1 MTQIDESAAATT
13 RRPRFSKRR
22 ARAGRMFVLPNLA
35 AVAVFM
41 VFPLGFSL
49 YMSFQNWDVFRPAKF
64 VGLANYHSLFA
75 DDPLFVIALRNTV
88 LYTVGTVVP
97 TVLVSL
103 AVAGVLNRKVKGIG
117 IFRTIIFLPLAVSS
131 VVMAVV
137 WQFVFNTNNG
147 LLNIMLGWVGIGP
160 VPWLNDPK
168 WAMLSLCTVSVWR
181 SVPFATVIL
190 LAAMQG
196 VPDNLYEA
204 AKLDGAGELRQFVSI
219 TVPLIRGAV
228 SFVVVIS
235 IIHAFQAFDLVYV
248 LTGGNGGPETATYV
262 LGIML
267 FQHAFGFLEF
277 GYASALAWVMFGI
290 LLVLTVLQLRLGRR
304 RAAQEE
310 RSWA

>member
-1 MTQIDESAAATT
+1 VT
-13 RRPRFSKRR
+13 RARRFSKRR
-22 ARAGRMFVLPNLA
+22 ARAGRIFVAPNLA

-41 VFPLGFSL
+41 LFPLGFSL
-49 YMSFQNWDVFRPAKF
+49 YMSLQNWDLFRPAKF
-64 VGLANYHSLFA
+64 VGLANYRSLFTG
-75 DDPLFVIALRNTV
+75 DPLFAIALRNTV
-88 LYTVGTVVP
+88 VYTVGTVVP
-97 TVLVSL
+97 TILISL
-103 AVAGVLNRKVKGIG
+103 AVAGVLNRKVRGIA

-147 LLNIMLGWVGIGP
+147 LLNIMLGWIGIGP
-160 VPWLNDPK
+160 VPWLVDPK
-168 WAMLSLCTVSVWR
+168 WAMTALCMVSVWR

-196 VPDNLYEA
+196 VPENLYEA
-204 AKLDGAGELRQFVSI
+204 ARLDGAGEVRQFVSI
-219 TVPLIRGAV
+219 TVPLIRSAT

-248 LTGGNGGPETATYV
+248 LTGRNGGPETATYV

-267 FQHAFGFLEF
+267 FQHAFAFLEF
-277 GYASALAWVMFGI
+277 GYASALAWVMFAI
-290 LLVLTVLQLRLGRR
+290 LLVLTAIQLRLGRR
-304 RAAQEE
+304 RAAMEE

>member
-1 MTQIDESAAATT
+1 MTAIDESAALVT
-13 RRPRFSKRR
+13 RRRKFSKRR
-22 ARAGRMFVLPNLA
+22 ARAGRMFVAPNLA

-49 YMSFQNWDVFRPAKF
+49 YMSFQNWDLFRPAKF
-64 VGLANYHSLFA
+64 VGLANYRSLFTG
-75 DDPLFVIALRNTV
+75 DPLFSIALRNSV
-88 LYTVGTVVP
+88 VYTVGTVVP
-97 TVLVSL
+97 TVLISL
-103 AVAGVLNRKVKGIG
+103 AVAGALNRKIKGINF
-117 IFRTIIFLPLAVSS
+117 FRTVVFLPLAVSS

-147 LLNIMLGWVGIGP
+147 LLNIMLGWIGIRP
-160 VPWLNDPK
+160 IPWLVDPK
-168 WAMLSLCTVSVWR
+168 WAMASLCMVSIWR

-196 VPDNLYEA
+196 VPDTLYEA
-204 AKLDGAGELRQFVSI
+204 ARLDGAGELRQFVSI
-219 TVPLIRGAV
+219 TVPLIRAAV

-248 LTGGNGGPETATYV
+248 LTGRNGGPETATYV

-267 FQHAFGFLEF
+267 FQHAFAFLEF
-277 GYASALAWVMFGI
+277 GYASALAWVMFAI
-290 LLVLTVLQLRLGRR
+290 LLVLTVVQLRLARR
-304 RAAQEE
+304 RTAQEE

>member
-1 MTQIDESAAATT
+1 
-13 RRPRFSKRR
+13 
-22 ARAGRMFVLPNLA
+22 
-35 AVAVFM
+35 
-41 VFPLGFSL
+41 
-49 YMSFQNWDVFRPAKF
+49 
-64 VGLANYHSLFA
+64 LFA
-75 DDPLFVIALRNTV
+75 DDPLFAIALRNTV
-88 LYTVGTVVP
+88 VYTVGTVVP
-97 TVLVSL
+97 TVLISL
-103 AVAGVLNRKVKGIG
+103 AVAGLLNRKVKGIS
-117 IFRTIIFLPLAVSS
+117 IFRTVIFLPLAVSS
-131 VVMAVV
+131 VVIAVV

-147 LLNIMLGWVGIGP
+147 LLNVMLGWIGIGP
-160 VPWLNDPK
+160 IPWLVDPK

-196 VPDNLYEA
+196 VPDDLYEA

-219 TVPLIRGAV
+219 TVPLIRGAA

-248 LTGGNGGPETATYV
+248 LTGRGGGPETATYV
-262 LGIML
+262 FGIML
-267 FQHAFGFLEF
+267 FQHAFAFLEF
-277 GYASALAWVMFGI
+277 GYASALAWVIFGI

>member
-1 MTQIDESAAATT
+1 
-13 RRPRFSKRR
+13 
-22 ARAGRMFVLPNLA
+22 LA

-41 VFPLGFSL
+41 LFPLGFSL
-49 YMSFQNWDVFRPAKF
+49 YMSLQNWDLFRPAKF
-64 VGLANYHSLFA
+64 VGLANYRSLFTG
-75 DDPLFVIALRNTV
+75 DPLFAIALRNTV
-88 LYTVGTVVP
+88 VYTVGTVVP
-97 TVLVSL
+97 TILISL
-103 AVAGVLNRKVKGIG
+103 AVAGVLNRKVRGIA
-117 IFRTIIFLPLAVSS
+117 IFRTMIFLPLAVSS

-147 LLNIMLGWVGIGP
+147 LLNIMLSWIGIGP
-160 VPWLNDPK
+160 IPWLVDPK

-196 VPDNLYEA
+196 VPENLYEA

-228 SFVVVIS
+228 SFVMVIS

-248 LTGGNGGPETATYV
+248 LTGRNGGPETATYV

-277 GYASALAWVMFGI
+277 GYASALAWVIFAI